1 MNVLVVAGARPNF
14 MKVAPIMAELRR
26 REHEVALVH
35 TGQHYDPSMSSAF
48 FEDLS
53 MPAPDYHLE
62 VGSGSHAEQTARVME
77 RFDPVLAAV
86 EPDWVVVVGD
96 VNSTMAAAIVTAKRR
111 ATSPVR
117 LAHVEAGLRSGDWA
131 MPEEVNRVITD
142 QISDLLLIHSPEAT
156 GHLLREGVPSERIV
170 FVGNVMMD
178 ALFDVR
184 GRHAG
189 DAPWEALGLTRQAYG
204 LVTLHRPSN
213 VDDPSIMAALLHALD
228 RLSHDL
234 PLVWPMHPRAKHA
247 IARDGHTLPAGLQLI
262 EPVGYRAMTAW
273 LDGAKVVVTDS
284 GGLQEESTALGVPC
298 VTVRASTERPITVL
312 EGTNRMVAWPPT
324 AEGVHDAVDAAIG
337 VGRSAGSRALSKP
350 AGWDGH
356 TAARIVD
363 ALEHSPASLLAR
375 VQPASSG

>member
-14 MKVAPIMAELRR
+14 MKVAPILAELRR
-26 REHEVALVH
+26 RGHRTSLVH
-35 TGQHYDPSMSSAF
+35 TGQHYDPSMSNAF

-53 MPAPDYHLE
+53 MPAPDFHLE

-77 RFDPVLAAV
+77 RLDPVLAAV
-86 EPDWVVVVGD
+86 DPDWVVVVGD

-111 ATSPVR
+111 ATSSVR

-142 QISDLLLIHSPEAT
+142 QISDLLLIHSPEARE
-156 GHLLREGVPSERIV
+156 HLEREGVAPERIV

-184 GRHAG
+184 GRHAA
-189 DAPWEALGLTRQAYG
+189 DAPWEPLGLVREEYG

-213 VDDPSIMAALLHALD
+213 VDEPSVMAALLHALD
-228 RLSHDL
+228 RLSDDW
-234 PLVWPMHPRAKHA
+234 PLVWPIHPRARQA
-247 IARDGHTLPAGLQLI
+247 IARDGHTVPAGLRLI
-262 EPVGYRAMTAW
+262 DPVGYRVMTAW
-273 LDGAKVVVTDS
+273 LDGARVVVTDS

-298 VTVRASTERPITVL
+298 VTVRASTERPVTVL
-312 EGTNRMVAWPPT
+312 EGTNRLVAWPPT
-324 AEGVHDAVDAAIG
+324 ATGVHDAVDAAILA
-337 VGRSAGSRALSKP
+337 GRSPGSRITARP

-356 TAARIVD
+356 AADRIVT
-363 ALEHSPASLLAR
+363 ALESTSASLLGSMSTANI
-375 VQPASSG
+375 G